1 MPLPM
6 PPMPVPATEPQ
17 KSMPLPMPPMPVPAT
32 EPQKPMP
39 PPPHMPMPPMPPMP
53 SMPGMPPMPPMP
65 PSSSEPP
72 PPPPPLFSSSWY
84 QPFSSFLVSFSATV
98 FLPVFFVNFA
108 PSISSLR
115 PFNER
120 LLFLGGVPTPS
131 MVSTA
136 SFSPDVTEILSSG
149 TSSRPGSST

>member
-1 MPLPM
+1 
-6 PPMPVPATEPQ
+6 
-17 KSMPLPMPPMPVPAT
+17 MPPMPVPAT

-53 SMPGMPPMPPMP
+53 CIMLAMSMPPPMPPSSSEPPPPMPPMP

-120 LLFLGGVPTPS
+120 LLFLGGVPMPS